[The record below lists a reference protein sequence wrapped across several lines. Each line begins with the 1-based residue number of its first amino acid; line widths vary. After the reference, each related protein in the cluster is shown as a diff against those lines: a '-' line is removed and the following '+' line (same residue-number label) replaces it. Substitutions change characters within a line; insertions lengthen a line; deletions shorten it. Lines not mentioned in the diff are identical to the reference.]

1 MERKL
6 ISFYIDLE
14 QAERLNKLS
23 KKTKVSGAMY
33 IRKGLAIVLKKH
45 ENQLK
50 DKGKKKRRGITKK
63 EGTK

>member
-23 KKTKVSGAMY
+23 AKTKVSGAMY
-33 IRKGLAIVLKKH
+33 IRKGLSLVLKKH
-45 ENQLK
+45 EKKLK
-50 DKGKKKRRGITKK
+50 AKRKQEKSDK
-63 EGTK
+63 